1 MSLLT
6 RPASGGLRK
15 LSEAYKKSRFVLLAE
30 HPLSTYY
37 LIMGSTLLLLSL
49 GLVMVLSAS
58 SVESVRV
65 FGSAY
70 IFAQRQALF
79 AVGGV
84 IALIFAARSSIQFW
98 RKSAWVFLAI
108 AFGLLISVL
117 IIGVEVA
124 GQRNW
129 IEIFGPFRL
138 QPSEFAKLALVIWG
152 AEVLTRKD
160 RHVPTWRNILVPIV
174 PVAGIMMILVL
185 LEGDFGNTLMLAA
198 ILSGILFSTG
208 VPVRLFALFGGIGLF
223 AVWMLTLAA
232 PYRMERIA
240 NWLNPDSDRLGFGWQ
255 VTQGQYALGTG
266 GLWGVGLGGS
276 REKWGSL
283 PEAHTDFIFL
293 VIGEELGLVGTS
305 AVLLLFGIL
314 AFSIFRLSKNA
325 QEPFV
330 RLAAAGVGSWIVIQ
344 AVVNIGAVL
353 GLLPVTGVPLPLVS
367 YGGSSLIP
375 TLIAIGMLLAC
386 ARNEPAARRIIRRRQ
401 TAAAMR
407 RR

>member
-1 MSLLT
+1 MSVIS
-6 RPASGGLRK
+6 RPSTQGLHRITQ
-15 LSEAYKKSRFVLLAE
+15 AYKKSRFALLAE

-37 LIMGSTLLLLSL
+37 LIMGSTLLLLGL

-70 IFAQRQALF
+70 TLAQRQALF

-108 AFGLLISVL
+108 AFSLLILVL

-160 RHVPTWRNILVPIV
+160 RHIPTWRNILVPIL
-174 PVAGIMMILVL
+174 PVAGIMMILIL

-198 ILSGILFSTG
+198 ILCGILFAAG
-208 VPVRLFALFGGIGLF
+208 VPVRLFALFGGFGLF
-223 AVWMLTLAA
+223 AVWVLTLAA
-232 PYRMERIA
+232 PYRMERIT
-240 NWLNPDSDRLGFGWQ
+240 NWLNPDADRLGFGWQ

-283 PEAHTDFIFL
+283 PEAHTDFIFP
-293 VIGEELGLVGTS
+293 VIGEELGLIGTIS
-305 AVLLLFGIL
+305 VLLLFGIL
-314 AFSIFRLSKNA
+314 AFSIFRLSKNS

-344 AVVNIGAVL
+344 AVINIGAVIS
-353 GLLPVTGVPLPLVS
+353 LLPVTGVPLPLVS

-375 TLIAIGMLLAC
+375 TLISIGMLLAC
-386 ARNEPAARRIIRRRQ
+386 ARNEPRARRIIRRRQ
-401 TAAAMR
+401 SAAAMR

>member
-1 MSLLT
+1 MSVIS
-6 RPASGGLRK
+6 RPSTQGLHRITQ
-15 LSEAYKKSRFVLLAE
+15 AYKKSRFALLAE

-37 LIMGSTLLLLSL
+37 LIMGSTLLLLGL

-70 IFAQRQALF
+70 TLAQRQALF

-108 AFGLLISVL
+108 AFGLLILVL

-160 RHVPTWRNILVPIV
+160 RHIPTWRNILVPIL
-174 PVAGIMMILVL
+174 PVAGIMMILIL

-198 ILSGILFSTG
+198 ILCGILFAAG
-208 VPVRLFALFGGIGLF
+208 VPVRLFALFGGFGLF
-223 AVWMLTLAA
+223 AVWVLTLAA
-232 PYRMERIA
+232 PYRMERIT
-240 NWLNPDSDRLGFGWQ
+240 NWLNPDADRLGFGWQ

-283 PEAHTDFIFL
+283 PEAHTDFIFP
-293 VIGEELGLVGTS
+293 VIGEELGLIGTIS
-305 AVLLLFGIL
+305 VLLLFGIL
-314 AFSIFRLSKNA
+314 AFSIFRLSKNS

-344 AVVNIGAVL
+344 AVINIGAVIS
-353 GLLPVTGVPLPLVS
+353 LLPVTGVPLPLVS

-375 TLIAIGMLLAC
+375 TLISIGMLLAC
-386 ARNEPAARRIIRRRQ
+386 ARNEPRARRIIRRRQ
-401 TAAAMR
+401 SAAAMR